1 MSTNFQDL
9 ETTNLNFLTGNA
21 ICFPETLT
29 IYMSND
35 KIVNSIHT
43 AAENYCNGIIYGKQN
58 NNINGGYWGIVPDNF
73 NYIRLISGVGFD
85 TTVIIQPLLL

>member
-9 ETTNLNFLTGNA
+9 EKTNLNNLTGNA

-35 KIVNSIHT
+35 KLVNSQHI
-43 AAENYCNGIIYGKQN
+43 AAENYCNGVVYGRQN
-58 NNINGGYWGIVPDNF
+58 MNINGGYWNIVTENF
-73 NYIRLISGVGFD
+73 DYIRLITGVGF
-85 TTVIIQPLLL
+85 TTHIMLQPILF